1 MRVLIVE
8 DNLQCA
14 LAIME
19 KVPEVEWV
27 HLRTGLEGILT
38 LTNYQIAWDALLLD
52 MNLPGFVE
60 HPWLEPLQWMPRF
73 FKIEGDAV
81 LRLAKLLKDPPK
93 VIIAIS
99 GVPANND
106 QLIALGATHRV
117 DGKIPAAIRE
127 ILLMHYSPAI
137 SAPNGDIVQ

>member
-8 DNLQCA
+8 DNIPCA
-14 LAIME
+14 VAIMSA
-19 KVPEVEWV
+19 VPEVEWV
-27 HLRTGLEGILT
+27 HVRTGIEGIIALT
-38 LTNYQIAWDALLLD
+38 KYQMYWDALLLD

-73 FKIEGDAV
+73 FKIEGDTV
-81 LRLAKLLKDPPK
+81 LQVAKAMQNSPK

-99 GVPANND
+99 GVPLNND
-106 QLIALGATHRV
+106 GLIALGATHRV
-117 DGKIPAAIRE
+117 DGKVPAGIRE